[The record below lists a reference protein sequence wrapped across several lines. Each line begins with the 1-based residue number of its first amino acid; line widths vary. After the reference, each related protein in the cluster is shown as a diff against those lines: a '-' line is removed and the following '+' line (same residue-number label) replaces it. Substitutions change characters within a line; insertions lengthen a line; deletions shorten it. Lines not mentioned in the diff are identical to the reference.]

1 MSRANQSIGRKLN
14 RFLTDLS
21 ALVETLPS
29 PDAKAQIDRD
39 LASLIAFLQDFRAR
53 LNSLPT
59 DNDLA
64 GVTST
69 IKAVRDCVRIA
80 EADPAMSRILGL
92 ESKLKG
98 PKKSVKKVAKNEN
111 REIAKSI
118 AGELQD
124 MPPEDVEQVLAD
136 KRKFNVSM
144 LRQIAIELEIS
155 IASKST
161 RLAMIEKISKTLSNR
176 WGYDYLSNGGATRLA
191 HPEAQVR

>member
-1 MSRANQSIGRKLN
+1 MSRANQSTGRKLD

-64 GVTST
+64 GVTSA
-69 IKAVRDCVRIA
+69 IEAVRDCVRIA

-92 ESKLKG
+92 ESELKG
-98 PKKSVKKVAKNEN
+98 PKKSVKRIAKNEN

-124 MPPEDVEQVLAD
+124 MPPEDVEQMLAD

-144 LRQIAIELEIS
+144 LRQIASELEIR

-176 WGYDYLSNGGATRLA
+176 WGYDYLSNGGATHLA

>member
-1 MSRANQSIGRKLN
+1 MSRANQSTGRKLD

-64 GVTST
+64 GVTSA
-69 IKAVRDCVRIA
+69 IEAVRDCVRIA

-92 ESKLKG
+92 ESELKG
-98 PKKSVKKVAKNEN
+98 PKKSVKRIAKNEN

-124 MPPEDVEQVLAD
+124 MPPEDVEQMLAD
-136 KRKFNVSM
+136 KHKFNVSM
-144 LRQIAIELEIS
+144 LRQIASELEIR

-161 RLAMIEKISKTLSNR
+161 RLTMIEKISKTLSNR
-176 WGYDYLSNGGATRLA
+176 WGYDYLSNGGATHLA
-191 HPEAQVR
+191 HPEAHVR

>member
-1 MSRANQSIGRKLN
+1 MSKANQSTGRKLD

-64 GVTST
+64 GVTSA
-69 IKAVRDCVRIA
+69 IEAVRDCVRIA

-92 ESKLKG
+92 ESELKG
-98 PKKSVKKVAKNEN
+98 PKKSVKRIAKNEN

-124 MPPEDVEQVLAD
+124 MPPEDVEQMLAN
-136 KRKFNVSM
+136 KHKFNVSM
-144 LRQIAIELEIS
+144 LRQIASELEIR

-176 WGYDYLSNGGATRLA
+176 WGYDYLSNGGATHLA
-191 HPEAQVR
+191 HPEAHVR

>member
-1 MSRANQSIGRKLN
+1 MSRANQSTGRKLD

-64 GVTST
+64 GVTSA
-69 IKAVRDCVRIA
+69 IEAVRDCVRIA

-92 ESKLKG
+92 ESELKG
-98 PKKSVKKVAKNEN
+98 PKKSVKRIAKNEN

-124 MPPEDVEQVLAD
+124 MPPEDVEQMLAD

-144 LRQIAIELEIS
+144 LRQIASELEIR

-176 WGYDYLSNGGATRLA
+176 WGYDYLSNSGATLLA
-191 HPEAQVR
+191 HPEAHVR

>member
-1 MSRANQSIGRKLN
+1 MSRANQSTGRKLD

-64 GVTST
+64 GVTSA
-69 IKAVRDCVRIA
+69 IEAVRDCVRIA

-92 ESKLKG
+92 ESELKG
-98 PKKSVKKVAKNEN
+98 PKKSVKRIAKNEN

-124 MPPEDVEQVLAD
+124 MPPEDVEQMLAD
-136 KRKFNVSM
+136 KHKFNVSM
-144 LRQIAIELEIS
+144 LRQIASELEIR

-176 WGYDYLSNGGATRLA
+176 WGYDYLSNGGATHLA
-191 HPEAQVR
+191 HPEAHVR

>member
-1 MSRANQSIGRKLN
+1 MSRANQSTGRKLD

-64 GVTST
+64 GVTSA
-69 IKAVRDCVRIA
+69 IEAVRDCVRIA

-92 ESKLKG
+92 ESELKG
-98 PKKSVKKVAKNEN
+98 PKKSVKRIAKNEN

-124 MPPEDVEQVLAD
+124 MPPEDVEQMLAD

-144 LRQIAIELEIS
+144 LRQIASELEIR

-191 HPEAQVR
+191 HPEAHVR